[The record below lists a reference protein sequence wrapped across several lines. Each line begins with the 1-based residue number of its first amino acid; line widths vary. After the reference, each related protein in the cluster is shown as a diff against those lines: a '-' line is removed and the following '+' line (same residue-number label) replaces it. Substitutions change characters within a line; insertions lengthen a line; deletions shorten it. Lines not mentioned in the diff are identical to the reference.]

1 MGEQGYKLLLLQGEI
16 FEIQLAISNKQQKEV
31 MADFVR
37 ISMQNT
43 HICLLQIKNRLVNS
57 NQ

>member
-1 MGEQGYKLLLLQGEI
+1 MGEQEYKLLLLQGKI
-16 FEIQLAISNKQQKEV
+16 FEIPLAISNKQQKEV

-43 HICLLQIKNRLVNS
+43 LIFACCR
-57 NQ
+57 